1 MIPHLKLKF
10 PPDGGRTRARD
21 HDHARPDRRERGHR
35 AAAFAAADAHR
46 ADGESRAAAAA
57 RDTGHRRAAH
67 CEGASTPGLVNV
79 DVVVPMTSRERE
91 IAVLAR
97 AGLTSKEIA
106 ARLFLSPRTIDNHL
120 QRIYAKLGVTNRSGL
135 ADVLDPEGQRS

>member
-1 MIPHLKLKF
+1 
-10 PPDGGRTRARD
+10 
-21 HDHARPDRRERGHR
+21 
-35 AAAFAAADAHR
+35 
-46 ADGESRAAAAA
+46 
-57 RDTGHRRAAH
+57 
-67 CEGASTPGLVNV
+67 LVNV